1 MYLFLSRLI
10 GILDVGIGHELSL
23 ERLKRRGQVGAP
35 WKILKRETRRVQKR
49 TYTSKVSRVMSFQQS
64 RQLGWSYCHRCKLQR
79 LARM

>member
-35 WKILKRETRRVQKR
+35 GKILKRETRREYRRELIHLKCPGSCLS
-49 TYTSKVSRVMSFQQS
+49 SKVDS
-64 RQLGWSYCHRCKLQR
+64 
-79 LARM
+79 

>member
-35 WKILKRETRRVQKR
+35 GKILKTLGHHESQHARPPCLSPTPGVKL
-49 TYTSKVSRVMSFQQS
+49 MSIES
-64 RQLGWSYCHRCKLQR
+64 VKP
-79 LARM
+79 